1 MELLPFKYKIIRL
14 LFVHRIRGT
23 MQSMLAFHFSPEAC
37 RLMEWFLAQGD
48 TWARR
53 FPGARVYS
61 AQRDGAA
68 IRLPPQWL

>member
-1 MELLPFKYKIIRL
+1 
-14 LFVHRIRGT
+14 

-48 TWARR
+48 TWTRR